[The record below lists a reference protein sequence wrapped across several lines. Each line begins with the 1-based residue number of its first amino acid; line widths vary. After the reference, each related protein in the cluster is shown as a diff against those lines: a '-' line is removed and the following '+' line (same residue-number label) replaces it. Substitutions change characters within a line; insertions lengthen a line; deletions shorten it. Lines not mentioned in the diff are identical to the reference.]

1 MRPLVRGGTG
11 RGPGLPAS
19 SRRQTTAEESLAS
32 PSSDAGHSTRSAAS
46 TSSTSS
52 RSTSAPSAPGFP
64 SAAASPSAPAS
75 PCASPSRSYHAS
87 SRAPN
92 VSRRGEM
99 LASPRPVGATLQNPL
114 QAGETGEFD
123 SRFGAERPFPG
134 SDWDA
139 SRTLQLPAREDL
151 VSLRTTLRRGPPAGT
166 HLTPQP
172 LDDDEFTPRD
182 PLEGR
187 QNGPLNRVY
196 MRRQKDGAV
205 FLYVSAQM
213 DQHLLRAFSNYS
225 FNGYMTVQKWVQL
238 CIDAELYPRNK
249 DPDLLRHI
257 FRGLAH
263 DGMVIEFCNFLRLL
277 LRLAR
282 YKFRMVRNMSDEDAL
297 NALLVHLFCFPRLFL
312 SGARLQDCGV
322 QAGSTYQDACVGP
335 TILSKEQGVLAIPTC
350 SVSAAQTFI
359 PTEDKEVTIEPAV
372 TTAETM
378 TLPVELL
385 TAGTQTEK
393 EEEPAKPPQPKSE
406 LVSRD
411 TMTDDVGK
419 PCVVFLERQNPQ
431 MEECIALEGKDDS
444 ELYTVFCSCSEY
456 NSETFQNLIT
466 ERACAVLCKDSGIME
481 VLCHP
486 KSASVSPQQA
496 RVIYRE
502 VVASRSRRTW
512 RPGSAGKGSS
522 SNEDRSGGVWTSGDA
537 REGVADGKDPAQAV
551 LEALENAEDFRLSY
565 PEFKLLLYKFSRVMY
580 EHLKPRTGFLRIVRD
595 KVLRNFFARS
605 KTAFGKPS
613 QGEHTNQ
620 REASDGKRGFGYDI
634 DDDAASV
641 AASGSPP
648 GAGGTGGLLSQAST
662 RRPSKAFDA
671 TDDEETNACYTSR
684 THRGDPSPRGR
695 ESDRY
700 SRANDVA
707 ERAFLSTPQAAQF
720 GPNPYGFLPYYMTP
734 TMYPSSY
741 SPAGV
746 MPTFPGGL

>member
-1 MRPLVRGGTG
+1 MRPLVRGRTG
-11 RGPGLPAS
+11 RGPGHPAS

-32 PSSDAGHSTRSAAS
+32 PSSDAGHSTRSSAS

-52 RSTSAPSAPGFP
+52 RSTSAHSVPG
-64 SAAASPSAPAS
+64 SPSAPAS

-87 SRAPN
+87 SRVPD
-92 VSRRGEM
+92 VSRRGATR
-99 LASPRPVGATLQNPL
+99 ASSRPVGAGLQTSL

-134 SDWDA
+134 SDWVA
-139 SRTLQLPAREDL
+139 SRTPQLPAKEDF
-151 VSLRTTLRRGPPAGT
+151 VPCRTTLRQGPSAGA
-166 HLTPQP
+166 HLTSQP

-187 QNGPLNRVY
+187 QNGPFNRVY

-213 DQHLLRAFSNYS
+213 DKHLFRAFSNYS

-238 CIDAELYPRNK
+238 CVDAELYPRNK

-257 FRGLAH
+257 FRGLAY

-312 SGARLQDCGV
+312 SGARLQDRGV

-350 SVSAAQTFI
+350 SVSAAQTVI
-359 PTEDKEVTIEPAV
+359 PTEEKEVSIEPAV

-378 TLPVELL
+378 TLPMELL

-419 PCVVFLERQNPQ
+419 PCIVFLERQSPQ
-431 MEECIALEGKDDS
+431 MEECIALEGKEDS

-456 NSETFQNLIT
+456 NSETFQNVMT

-486 KSASVSPQQA
+486 KSACVSPQQA

-502 VVASRSRRTW
+502 VIAARSRRSR
-512 RPGSAGKGSS
+512 RPGSAGQGFSS
-522 SNEDRSGGVWTSGDA
+522 DEDRSGGVWTSGDA

-580 EHLKPRTGFLRIVRD
+580 EHMKPRVGFLRIVRD
-595 KVLRNFFARS
+595 KVIRNFFARN
-605 KTAFGKPS
+605 KIAFGKPS
-613 QGEHTNQ
+613 QGVHTAQ
-620 REASDGKRGFGYDI
+620 REASDGKRGFGYDV
-634 DDDAASV
+634 DDDSASV
-641 AASGSPP
+641 AANGGPP
-648 GAGGTGGLLSQAST
+648 SAGGTGGLLSQAST
-662 RRPSKAFDA
+662 RRPSKAFDV
-671 TDDEETNACYTSR
+671 TDDEETNACYTAR
-684 THRGDPSPRGR
+684 THRVDPSPRGR

-700 SRANDVA
+700 SRPNDAA
-707 ERAFLSTPQAAQF
+707 ERVFLPSPQAAQF
-720 GPNPYGFLPYYMTP
+720 GSNPYGFLPYYMTP
-734 TMYPSSY
+734 TMYPASY